1 MITMARL
8 TRLLLVLG
16 SVAGFSTANPAPSQ
30 AGVIPWVYDAIF
42 GPVGSLRYGSG
53 YGSTYA
59 AGYPS
64 YSAYSSFYAP
74 MTTAYAPTM
83 ASAGGCSTCGQAAN
97 YPSTAY
103 SSYYSDPYAS
113 YGGTGCNSC
122 SSGNCSSGNCSNG
135 GCASGNCS
143 GSNTVGY
150 PTPSP
155 DRGYTSSDTSHRLNE
170 LEHTQRQILEFL
182 KREYPDSFELKPS
195 TTKKTYSGNDGVG
208 AGDPIPARDPR
219 PQNKSIQSESPY
231 PDERGSDFEPPKKKR
246 PAPVDVEKPT
256 ITPPSTTDEKAD
268 EAEPKTTR
276 LDVQITRRAVAPRER
291 ISSSTAQNAG
301 KVAKSNPDRAKAWL
315 DSSLT
320 GQLARQ

>member
-1 MITMARL
+1 MARL

-42 GPVGSLRYGSG
+42 GPVGSLRYGAGYGSG
-53 YGSTYA
+53 YGSTYS

-64 YSAYSSFYAP
+64 YSSYSSFYAP
-74 MTTAYAPTM
+74 VTTAYAPTM
-83 ASAGGCSTCGQAAN
+83 ASAGGCSTCGQAAY

-103 SSYYSDPYAS
+103 SSSYSDPYAS
-113 YGGTGCNSC
+113 YGGSGCNSCSGGNC
-122 SSGNCSSGNCSNG
+122 SSGNCSSGNCTT
-135 GCASGNCS
+135 GNCA

-150 PTPSP
+150 PTPTP
-155 DRGYTSSDTSHRLNE
+155 DRSFTSSDTSHRLNE

-195 TTKKTYSGNDGVG
+195 TSKKTYSGSDGF
-208 AGDPIPARDPR
+208 APGDPVPAREPR
-219 PQNKSIQSESPY
+219 PQNKSINSESPY
-231 PDERGSDFEPPKKKR
+231 PDEQGRDFPRPKR

-256 ITPPSTTDEKAD
+256 ITPPPTTEEKSD

-291 ISSSTAQNAG
+291 ISSSTSQTKG
-301 KVAKSNPDRAKAWL
+301 TVAKSNPNRAKAWL